1 MTSRRSSGSK
11 RTESGVEPTRSQNM
25 TVSWRRSAPSAR
37 GAAAGGGAGGWV
49 SSAAIARSIRLR
61 WPSTTPSFSRS
72 ASVSSGKISASIAFS
87 RKIGSYCA
95 RSRPR
100 SHAERSTA
108 SPGGLLFP
116 KAQFNPI
123 VKTPKGGTDAGHD
136 LPQSAL
142 QHLAQ
147 NTGAVARKRRG
158 AADHRVPEDAL
169 YGSTAEAASRTV
181 EHAGEQAVA
190 EKGSR
195 GRRHRPGEAVGRSAD
210 RGDGQ
215 EPDHRRAPDRPL
227 GGQGGA
233 RPSAGS
239 RALGAVAAGVVAASG
254 AGGRCGVFGGA
265 EGAALIA
272 LGDGVGGLPGFGREH
287 C

>member
-11 RTESGVEPTRSQNM
+11 RTDSGVEPTRSQNM
-25 TVSWRRSAPSAR
+25 TVSWRRSAPSAC
-37 GAAAGGGAGGWV
+37 GAAAGSGTGGWV

-100 SHAERSTA
+100 SHAEMSTA

-116 KAQFNPI
+116 KAQLNPI

-136 LPQSAL
+136 LPQDAL
-142 QHLAQ
+142 PHLGDD
-147 NTGAVARKRRG
+147 TGAVARKRRG

-195 GRRHRPGEAVGRSAD
+195 GRRHRPQNIIGRPAD
-210 RGDGQ
+210 RGDGRK
-215 EPDHRRAPDRPL
+215 PDRRRAADRRIGRQGRARPPA
-227 GGQGGA
+227 GGGA
-233 RPSAGS
+233 LAAVSGPS
-239 RALGAVAAGVVAASG
+239 VAP
-254 AGGRCGVFGGA
+254 R
-265 EGAALIA
+265 L
-272 LGDGVGGLPGFGREH
+272 
-287 C
+287 